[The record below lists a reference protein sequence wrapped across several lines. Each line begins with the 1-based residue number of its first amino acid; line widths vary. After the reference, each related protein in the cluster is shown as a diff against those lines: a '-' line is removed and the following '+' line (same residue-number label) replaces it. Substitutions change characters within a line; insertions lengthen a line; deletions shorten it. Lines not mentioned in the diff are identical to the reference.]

1 MYGLALE
8 RPNKHLFDDLFTY
21 EHLAEMNA
29 NSHEKITLDASGVEL
44 INNSLIDSESG
55 KRVALSPSEGL
66 ILEHLVKNSPKA
78 VARDFLL
85 EHCWPGRVV
94 TGSSLNVAVKN
105 IRTALNSFECDCK
118 ILTVQKEGYS
128 FNGLKQVGS
137 YLSMPTPTAEAHV
150 GAAFSDKAAIV
161 SKEAA
166 IVSDKV
172 AIVSEKN
179 IIVSEKGAIVDELT
193 SAPPFKSSG
202 MNRQAGQSK
211 LQDPQSRQSKT
222 KHFITRHQSRI
233 AGIVASVFLILLFYQ
248 FAFFMD
254 KTSYRG
260 MDVYHDNLN
269 FDRALLT
276 ELNTVSELGVDS
288 LYLHRIGVGCQN
300 IQAVALIN
308 GRWKEMS
315 HQFKSLSCDDDNDD
329 ERG

>member
-1 MYGLALE
+1 MYGLLLV
-8 RPNKHLFDDLFTY
+8 RPNKHFFDDLFIY

-29 NSHEKITLDASGVEL
+29 NSHEKITLDASGIEL
-44 INNSLIDSESG
+44 INNTLIDSESG
-55 KRVALSPSEGL
+55 KRVTLSPSEGL

-78 VARDFLL
+78 VGRDFLL

-150 GAAFSDKAAIV
+150 EAAFSEKA
-161 SKEAA
+161 
-166 IVSDKV
+166 

-193 SAPPFKSSG
+193 SATPFKPSG
-202 MNRQAGQSK
+202 MNQQAGQSK
-211 LQDPQSRQSKT
+211 QQDPQSRQFKA
-222 KHFITRHQSRI
+222 KHFIARHQSRI
-233 AGIVASVFLILLFYQ
+233 AGIVVSALLLMLFYQ
-248 FAFFMD
+248 FAFFID
-254 KTSYRG
+254 KSAYRG
-260 MDVYHDNLN
+260 MDVYHDSLN
-269 FDRALLT
+269 FDEAVIK
-276 ELNTVSELGVDS
+276 ELDAVSELGVDS

-308 GRWKEMS
+308 GHWKEIS
-315 HQFKSLSCDDDNDD
+315 HQFKTVSCEGDNNN
-329 ERG
+329 ERGQ

>member
-1 MYGLALE
+1 M
-8 RPNKHLFDDLFTY
+8 
-21 EHLAEMNA
+21 
-29 NSHEKITLDASGVEL
+29 
-44 INNSLIDSESG
+44 
-55 KRVALSPSEGL
+55 
-66 ILEHLVKNSPKA
+66 KNSPKA
-78 VARDFLL
+78 VGRDFLL

-150 GAAFSDKAAIV
+150 EAAFSDKAAIV
-161 SKEAA
+161 SEKAG
-166 IVSDKV
+166 
-172 AIVSEKN
+172 IVSEKTT
-179 IIVSEKGAIVDELT
+179 IVDELT
-193 SAPPFKSSG
+193 SPPPFKPSG
-202 MNRQAGQSK
+202 MSQQAGQSK
-211 LQDPQSRQSKT
+211 QQDPQSRQFKA
-222 KHFITRHQSRI
+222 KHFIVRHQSRI
-233 AGIVASVFLILLFYQ
+233 AGIVVSALLLVLFYQ
-248 FAFFMD
+248 FVFFMD

-260 MDVYHDNLN
+260 MDVYHDSLN
-269 FDRALLT
+269 FDQELLT

>member
-1 MYGLALE
+1 MYGLLLV
-8 RPNKHLFDDLFTY
+8 RPNKHFFDDLFIY

-29 NSHEKITLDASGVEL
+29 NSHEKITLDASGIEL
-44 INNSLIDSESG
+44 INNTLIDSESG
-55 KRVALSPSEGL
+55 KRVTLSPSEGL

-78 VARDFLL
+78 VGRDFLL

-137 YLSMPTPTAEAHV
+137 YLSMPTSTAEAHV
-150 GAAFSDKAAIV
+150 EAAFSEKA
-161 SKEAA
+161 
-166 IVSDKV
+166 

-193 SAPPFKSSG
+193 SATPFKSSG
-202 MNRQAGQSK
+202 MNQQAGQSK
-211 LQDPQSRQSKT
+211 QQDPQSRQFKA
-222 KHFITRHQSRI
+222 KHFIARHQSRI
-233 AGIVASVFLILLFYQ
+233 AGIVVSALLLMLFYQ
-248 FAFFMD
+248 FAFFID
-254 KTSYRG
+254 KSAYRG
-260 MDVYHDNLN
+260 MDVYHDSLN
-269 FDRALLT
+269 FDEAVIK
-276 ELNTVSELGVDS
+276 ELDTVSELGVDS

-308 GRWKEMS
+308 GHWKEIS
-315 HQFKSLSCDDDNDD
+315 HQFKTVSCEGDNNN
-329 ERG
+329 ERGQ